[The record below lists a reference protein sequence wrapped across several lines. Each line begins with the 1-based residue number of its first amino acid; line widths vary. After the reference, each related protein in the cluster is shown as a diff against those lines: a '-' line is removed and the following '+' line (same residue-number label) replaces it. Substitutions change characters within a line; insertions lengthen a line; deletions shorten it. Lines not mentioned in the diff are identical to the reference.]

1 MGETV
6 KQLYE
11 SNPEEMVIEIETER
25 LRDFYDHPFK
35 IKEDRQMKSLK
46 ESIEK
51 YGILTP
57 LIVRPVPE
65 AVMRLYP
72 DIGGDL

>member
-11 SNPEEMVIEIETER
+11 SDPEEMVIEIETER
-25 LRDFYDHPFK
+25 LRDFHDHPFK

-51 YGILTP
+51 
-57 LIVRPVPE
+57 
-65 AVMRLYP
+65 
-72 DIGGDL
+72 